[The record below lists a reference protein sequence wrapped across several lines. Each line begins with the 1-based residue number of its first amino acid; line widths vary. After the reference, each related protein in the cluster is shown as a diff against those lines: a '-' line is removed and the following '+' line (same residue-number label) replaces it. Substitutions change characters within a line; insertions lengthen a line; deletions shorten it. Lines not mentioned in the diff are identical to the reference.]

1 MTDFHDFLNDY
12 YKRFAEAML
21 AFDKGPLDDVLAVF
35 DQVIAKGATLW
46 VAGNGGSASMSD
58 HSVCDISKGTYVEG
72 QPPFRT
78 VSLTANNAILTA
90 LGNDIS
96 YDDIF
101 SEQLKYYLRPDD
113 ALLMISSSGNSQN
126 VVKACEYA
134 NAQGVPTIAFV
145 GFKGGRLKEIA
156 QTVIHVDVDNY
167 GIVEDAHMSLIH
179 VLTQYIRA
187 RAEARA

>member
-156 QTVIHVDVDNY
+156 KTVIHVDVDNY